1 MGLPP
6 FAMRAS
12 LIRETRP
19 ANIGVLRIA
28 STQCCTQQ
36 ASKLSK
42 QGKAAGI

>member
-1 MGLPP
+1 
-6 FAMRAS
+6 
-12 LIRETRP
+12 
-19 ANIGVLRIA
+19 VLRIA